1 MESRKSELQ
10 RQAEGFKAELLRL
23 AENYREEV
31 RILGELIELKKAYI
45 IDIQKEIFSLEVKIR
60 ESTFL
65 PFSKRLIILASD
77 RNRF

>member
-45 IDIQKEIFSLEVKIR
+45 IDIQKEIFSLEVKIHYLQKEIDSCLNFTLR
-60 ESTFL
+60 EMF
-65 PFSKRLIILASD
+65 RL
-77 RNRF
+77 